1 MAKGYPHGY
10 VCLWYGG
17 PDVTSTSV
25 IKVIPVC
32 RDSSSNSNSDSIVG
46 DHCLLPAISK
56 ESLIEAGNSS
66 NGGNRTHSLLLT

>member
-32 RDSSSNSNSDSIVG
+32 RDSSSSDCIVG
-46 DHCLLPAISK
+46 DHCPLPAISK
-56 ESLIEAGNSS
+56 ESLIEAGSYS
-66 NGGNRTHSLLLT
+66 NGGNRTHPLLLT

>member
-32 RDSSSNSNSDSIVG
+32 RDSSSDSIVA

-56 ESLIEAGNSS
+56 ESSIEAGNYS